1 MKPQIFIVE
10 DSPTQLERLKI
21 ILEETGYSY
30 DFAVNGK
37 EALGKILLNKPDLV
51 ITDIVMPEMDGYE
64 LCKTIK
70 QSPELKNISVM
81 LLTTLSDPSDVI
93 RGLEAGAD
101 NFLTK
106 PYTPDFIISRITY
119 ILANRAIRVGGGI
132 SEVGI
137 DIVFS
142 GNRYR
147 ITSDRMQIIDLLL
160 STYENAIQ
168 KNDELREANKK
179 LTEIHKEI
187 AKKNLQ
193 LEKLN
198 EDKNKFLGM
207 AAHDIR
213 NPVGVALSFSSMILE
228 LYRTGLDPEVEE
240 YIGIIQQSSNFVL
253 KLLDELLNVAV
264 IESGELKL
272 NLEKSNIVELTKRA
286 ITFNKIAADKKSM
299 PINFNTNIEELNIN
313 LDPVKIEQVLNNLI
327 SNAIKYSFPDSAI
340 EINLEKKS
348 DSVEISVQDRGQGI
362 RQEEL
367 KSLFDAFVKASSK
380 TTGGESST
388 GLGLSIVK
396 KIVEAHNGEVGVK
409 SIFGSGSTFYF
420 TLPI

>member
-1 MKPQIFIVE
+1 MQPKIFIVE

-21 ILEETGYSY
+21 ILEESEYEY
-30 DFAVNGK
+30 DYAINGK
-37 EALGKILLNKPDLV
+37 EALEKILISKPDLV

-70 QSPELKNISVM
+70 QSPDLNTISVM
-81 LLTTLSDPSDVI
+81 LLTTLSDPADVI
-93 RGLEAGAD
+93 KGLEVGAD

-106 PYTPDFIISRITY
+106 PYTPNFIISRIKY
-119 ILANRAIRVGGGI
+119 ILANRAIRCEGGI

-142 GNRYR
+142 GKKYR

-179 LTEIHKEI
+179 LIEIHKEI
-187 AKKNLQ
+187 AQKNIL
-193 LEKLN
+193 LKKLN
-198 EDKNKFLGM
+198 DDKNKFLGM

-213 NPVGVALSFSSMILE
+213 NPVGVTLSYSSMILD
-228 LYRTGLDPEVEE
+228 LYKTGLEPDVEE
-240 YIGIIQQSSNFVL
+240 YIEIIQQSSNFVL

-264 IESGELKL
+264 IDSGELKL
-272 NLEKSNIVELTKRA
+272 NLDKSNIVDLVKRA

-299 PINFNTNIEELNIN
+299 SINFNTNFKELHLQ
-313 LDPVKIEQVLNNLI
+313 LDQVKIEQVLNNLI
-327 SNAIKYSFPDSAI
+327 SNAIKYSFPNS
-340 EINLEKKS
+340 EIDIILEKQS
-348 DSVEISVQDRGQGI
+348 DLVKLSVCDNGQGI
-362 RQEEL
+362 RENEI
-367 KSLFDAFVKASSK
+367 KSLFEPFVKASSK

-396 KIVEAHNGEVGVK
+396 KIVEAHDGEVGVK

-420 TLPI
+420 TLPG